1 MVSEDITGATYDE
14 MTNSLTN
21 IDPSM
26 EKILTDNSFI
36 IKNDDADNKILDDC
50 RKEIL
55 EPYISTAYFFLT
67 KNCNL
72 ACRYCFERQSETKN
86 SLEGVMSFDV
96 FNRGLN
102 FFKD

>member
-36 IKNDDADNKILDDC
+36 IKNDEVLASK
-50 RKEIL
+50 KV
-55 EPYISTAYFFLT
+55 STAILHVGIVLKDSQKQKT
-67 KNCNL
+67 LWKELCL
-72 ACRYCFERQSETKN
+72 LM
-86 SLEGVMSFDV
+86 SLIED
-96 FNRGLN
+96 LI

>member
-36 IKNDDADNKILDDC
+36 IKMMMQIIKYWMIAEK
-50 RKEIL
+50 K
-55 EPYISTAYFFLT
+55 F
-67 KNCNL
+67 
-72 ACRYCFERQSETKN
+72 
-86 SLEGVMSFDV
+86 
-96 FNRGLN
+96 
-102 FFKD
+102 